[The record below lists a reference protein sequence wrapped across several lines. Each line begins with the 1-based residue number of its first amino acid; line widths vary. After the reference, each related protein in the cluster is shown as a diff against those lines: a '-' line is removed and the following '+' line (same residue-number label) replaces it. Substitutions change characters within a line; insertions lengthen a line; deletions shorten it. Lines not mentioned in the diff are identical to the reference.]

1 MLRTWNEV
9 VMNSARAFMKNVLIP
24 TPIGDY
30 APDWA
35 IVMKRDGVKH
45 IFFIAETIPFKHRLN
60 SI

>member
-1 MLRTWNEV
+1 M
-9 VMNSARAFMKNVLIP
+9 MNSARAFMKNVLIP

-35 IVMKRDGVKH
+35 IAMKRDGVKH